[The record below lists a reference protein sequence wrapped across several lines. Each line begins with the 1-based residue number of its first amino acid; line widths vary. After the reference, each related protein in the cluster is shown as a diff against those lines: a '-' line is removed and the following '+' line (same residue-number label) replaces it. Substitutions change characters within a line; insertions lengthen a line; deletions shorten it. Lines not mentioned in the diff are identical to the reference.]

1 MLKKFLYLTA
11 FLSLLSLIFGCN
23 AAENTQTRFTSP
35 TPIPTKAKT
44 DSSFS
49 RKIIDYPFLE
59 GIKQA
64 TIAAELNQSASSNSA
79 WQVVANRWNK
89 AICLMKKV
97 PNSDANY
104 TTAQNKIKRYQDYQ
118 KYAIKQA
125 KSFGNI
131 EEKETIKL
139 AKSLL
144 ISIAKEYRYRPQ
156 IINWK
161 TEKALA
167 VPDKAWDNLS
177 EAQISLFMDYAQS
190 LGAKAIVTG
199 KVTNSRNINIE
210 RKVLS
215 LPSKLSEEIIECK
228 N

>member
-1 MLKKFLYLTA
+1 MLKKYLYSTT

-23 AAENTQTRFTSP
+23 AVENTETRFTEP

-44 DSSFS
+44 ESSFS
-49 RKIIDYPFLE
+49 RKIINDPFRE

-64 TIAAELNQSASSNSA
+64 TMAAELNQLASSNSA

-97 PNSDANY
+97 PNSHANY

-125 KSFGNI
+125 ESFGNI
-131 EEKETIKL
+131 EGKESIKL
-139 AKSLL
+139 AKNLL
-144 ISIAKEYRYRPQ
+144 KSIAKEYRYQPQ

-167 VPDKAWDNLS
+167 VPDQAWDNLS
-177 EAQISLFMDYAQS
+177 EAQVSLLMDYAQS

-210 RKVLS
+210 RKVLR
-215 LPSKLSEEIIECK
+215 LPSKLTGEIIECK
-228 N
+228 K